1 MTTIL
6 CHQIYREYIFEY
18 RLFRNENSDTT
29 NILVINC
36 GSSSIKFQIVEP
48 KEADIKMSGIV
59 ERIGEAS
66 SKLKYKFYHKGT
78 LVEKN
83 EKSIILGT
91 EENNKDKSYLY
102 NQAFKQ
108 LSNLVGER

>member
-1 MTTIL
+1 MK
-6 CHQIYREYIFEY
+6 REYIVEY
-18 RLFRNENSDTT
+18 LSFRNENSDTI

-48 KEADIKMSGIV
+48 RKADIKLAGIV

-83 EKSIILGT
+83 EKRIILGT
-91 EENNKDKSYLY
+91 EKNNKDKSYLY

-108 LSNLVGER
+108 ISNLVGER